1 MTKAIALLSGGLD
14 SILATRL
21 IMDHGIEVE
30 AVNFAT
36 VFCTCTAKNEDCLVS
51 KKAADNLG
59 VKLKIFEISKEF
71 FEIIKNPKHGYGS
84 NMNPCIDC
92 RIFILKR
99 AAEYMKK
106 VGASFLFTGEVL
118 GERPMSQRR
127 DALRI
132 IERDSNLEGMILR
145 PLSAKVLEPTVPEK
159 EGLVDREKLL
169 SITGR
174 SRKPQIELARKFGI
188 NDYPRPAGGCLLTDP
203 GFARRMR
210 DLIKHKPNFNI
221 TDIQLLKTGRYFRL
235 SPEATLLVGRNE
247 NENNK
252 LMSLA
257 GEKDISFYPNKVMGP
272 TGIGNGVFT
281 GKEITSASSII
292 ARYSD
297 GDSKIEVSY
306 KRGKDGTE
314 SITES
319 LPASEE
325 ELKNLRI

>member
-21 IMDHGIEVE
+21 IMDQGIDVE
-30 AVNFAT
+30 AVNFVTA
-36 VFCTCTAKNEDCLVS
+36 FCTCTAKGKGCLAS
-51 KKAADNLG
+51 KQAADNLG
-59 VKLKIFEISKEF
+59 VKLKVFEISKEY
-71 FEIIKNPKHGYGS
+71 FEIIKSPKHGYGS
-84 NMNPCIDC
+84 NMNPCLDC
-92 RIFILKR
+92 RIFIFKK

-145 PLSAKVLEPTVPEK
+145 PLSAKVLEPTAPEK

-188 NDYPRPAGGCLLTDP
+188 KDYPCPAGGCLLTDP

-210 DLIKHKPNFNI
+210 DLIEHKPNFNI
-221 TDIQLLKTGRYFRL
+221 NDIQLLKTGRYFRL

-247 NENNK
+247 NENDK

-257 GEKDISFYPNKVMGP
+257 GEKDLSFCPKKVMGP
-272 TGIGNGVFT
+272 IGIGSGIFT
-281 GKEITSASSII
+281 DKEITSASNII

-297 GDSKIEVSY
+297 GDGKLEVSY
-306 KRGKDGTE
+306 KRGKDGVE
-314 SITES
+314 NITEG